1 MFENIKFQVDNK
13 NAVRRLSGRS
23 LKANASRN
31 LIAVAAVA
39 LTTILFTVLFT
50 VGSGMVENIQ
60 RQTMRQAGGDG
71 MAYLK
76 YITDEQFEAVRN
88 HPLIERISYNKA
100 ICEGVESDALLKR
113 HAEIYY
119 MNDVGMELG
128 FCVPTHGRK
137 PEKENEIIM
146 DTRAMKMLGLPEET
160 GTPVT
165 FRLKLHNGV
174 IVEREFV
181 LSGWWEADPAFN
193 MASIMVVS
201 KAYLDAHIDEL
212 YNSYRENYEM
222 TGTIGSYIMFRNSFG
237 LEKKVE
243 RVITESGYSMDENA
257 PNYIASNVNWSYLSS
272 NFDLDLPTVAGVLA
286 AAALIIF
293 TGYLIIYNIFQIS
306 VTRDIRFYGLL
317 KTIGTTG
324 RQIRTII
331 RRQAVILSCI
341 GIPIGLIAGF
351 LIGTAVVPMIM
362 NNSFYASPTY
372 TTSANPVIFVG
383 STVFALVT
391 VAVSTAKPGRIAAGV
406 SPVEAVRYT
415 DSTSTTFRR
424 KNRRSRNGAKIH
436 RMATANLGRNKKR
449 TALVI
454 VSMSLSLVLFNTVY
468 TLSIGFDMDKYLS
481 TFVETDFLASH
492 ASLVNYTYRGDD
504 DTVTDSMIAAIE
516 AQEGFREGGRF
527 YANISDA
534 ECFRVKPRENETPA
548 WGDNVDND
556 GNYFCAVYGLEDF
569 PLGNLQVL
577 EGEIDYEKLK
587 TGRYILEGVYLDN
600 NHQPQW
606 NMSHYEIGD
615 TVTLCNYRGNGAGA
629 GENKYTEYQYEVMA
643 KVAINEFTNACRML
657 HPHSYYLPADV
668 YKTMTDNAGTMM
680 YVYDVEEGF
689 EASMET
695 FMQNY
700 TGNEEP
706 TMTYSSRNTYMEE
719 FEETRNTVFLVGG
732 ILSLI
737 IGMIGVLN
745 FVNSMLTSIL
755 TRRQEFAMLQSVG
768 MTTRQ
773 LRKMLIT
780 EGLAYTASAG
790 LLSIMLGTATS
801 ALLSGT
807 VAKSLWFFTY
817 HFTLLPLAITIP
829 ILLLIG
835 ILLPLPVLKAVERQS
850 IVERLREAVV

>member
-1 MFENIKFQVDNK
+1 MFEKMMFRADNK
-13 NAVRRLSGRS
+13 KAIRRLSSRS
-23 LKANASRN
+23 LKASASRN
-31 LIAVAAVA
+31 LIAVAAIA

-60 RQTMRQAGGDG
+60 RQTMRQAGGNG

-88 HPLIERISYNKA
+88 HPLIDRISYNRA
-100 ICEGVESDALLKR
+100 ICEGVEGDALLKR

-128 FCVPTHGRK
+128 FCVPTHGQK

-146 DTRAMKMLGLPEET
+146 DTRAMKMLGLPEEI

-165 FRLKLHNGV
+165 FRMKLHDGR

-181 LSGWWEADPAFN
+181 LSGWWEADPTFN

-201 KAYLDAHIDEL
+201 KAYMDAHIDEL

-272 NFDLDLPTVAGVLA
+272 NFDLDLPTLAGVLA

-351 LIGTAVVPMIM
+351 LIGTAIVPMIM
-362 NNSFYASPTY
+362 DRSNFAGSTFS
-372 TTSANPVIFVG
+372 TSANPVIFIG
-383 STVFALVT
+383 STVFTLIT
-391 VAVSTAKPGRIAAGV
+391 VAISTAKPGRIAAGV

-415 DSTSTTFRR
+415 DNTAV
-424 KNRRSRNGAKIH
+424 KKKDRRSRNGAKISG
-436 RMATANLGRNKKR
+436 MAAANLGRNKKR
-449 TALVI
+449 TALMVI
-454 VSMSLSLVLFNTVY
+454 SMSLSLVMFNTVY

-481 TFVETDFLASH
+481 TFVDTDFLVAH
-492 ASLVNYTYRGDD
+492 ADLFNYTYRGDD
-504 DTVTDSMIAAIE
+504 DTVTENLISSIE
-516 AQEGFREGGRF
+516 EQDGFKEGGRLF
-527 YANISDA
+527 AEIRDA
-534 ECFRVKPRENETPA
+534 ECFRVKPHENETPA
-548 WGDNVDND
+548 RLDAEDD
-556 GNYFCAVYGLEDF
+556 RGNYFCAVYGLENF
-569 PLGNLQVL
+569 PLGRLDVL
-577 EGEIDYEKLK
+577 EGEIDLEKLK
-587 TGRYILEGVYLDN
+587 TGSYILEGVTLDDHHN
-600 NHQPQW
+600 PKW
-606 NMSHYEIGD
+606 ETSHYQIGD
-615 TVTLCNYRGNGAGA
+615 TVTLCNYRGDGDSVS
-629 GENKYTEYQYEVMA
+629 ENDYAEYQYEVMA
-643 KVAINEFTNACRML
+643 KVGISYYTNSCRL
-657 HPHSYYLPADV
+657 HYPHAYYLPADV
-668 YKTMTDNAGTMM
+668 YKTMVNNPGTMM
-680 YVYDVEEGF
+680 YVYDVVDGM

-695 FMQNY
+695 FIQNY
-700 TGNEEP
+700 TENIEP
-706 TMTYSSRNTYMEE
+706 VMTYSSKNTYVKE
-719 FEETRNTVFLVGG
+719 FEATCSTVLIVGG
-732 ILSLI
+732 ALSLI
-737 IGMIGVLN
+737 IGLIGILN
-745 FVNSMLTSIL
+745 FINSMLTSIF
-755 TRRQEFAMLQSVG
+755 TRRREFAMLQSVG
-768 MTTRQ
+768 MTTKQ
-773 LRKMLIT
+773 LRKLLIA
-780 EGLAYTASAG
+780 EGLLYTVSSG
-790 LLSIMLGTATS
+790 LVSVVLGVLVS
-801 ALLSGT
+801 ALFAGT
-807 VAKSLWFFTY
+807 IAKSLWFFTY
-817 HFTLLPLAITIP
+817 HFTLLPLAVTIP

-835 ILLPLPVLKAVERQS
+835 VLLPLPVLNTVERQS
-850 IVERLREAVV
+850 IVERLRETAA

>member
-13 NAVRRLSGRS
+13 NAIRRLSGRS

-31 LIAVAAVA
+31 FIAVAAIA

-76 YITDEQFEAVRN
+76 YITDEQFEAVKN
-88 HPLIERISYNKA
+88 HPLIDRISYNRA
-100 ICEGVESDALLKR
+100 ICEGVEGDALLKR

-128 FCVPTHGRK
+128 FCVPTHGQK

-146 DTRAMKMLGLPEET
+146 DTRAMKMLGLPEEI

-165 FRLKLHNGV
+165 FRLKLHNGS

-201 KAYLDAHIDEL
+201 KAYMDAHIDEL
-212 YNSYRENYEM
+212 YNSYRENYEL
-222 TGTIGSYIMFRNSFG
+222 TGTIGSYIMFRNSLG
-237 LEKKVE
+237 LEKKIE

-341 GIPIGLIAGF
+341 GIPIGLVAGF

-362 NNSFYASPTY
+362 DRSNLAGSTFS
-372 TTSANPVIFVG
+372 TSANPVIFIG

-391 VAVSTAKPGRIAAGV
+391 VAISTAKPGRIAANI

-415 DSTSTTFRR
+415 DNTTV
-424 KNRRSRNGAKIH
+424 KKKDRRSRNGAKISG
-436 RMATANLGRNKKR
+436 MAAANLGRNKKR
-449 TALVI
+449 TVLVVI
-454 VSMSLSLVLFNTVY
+454 SMSLSLVMFNTVY

-481 TFVETDFLASH
+481 TFVDTDFLVSH
-492 ASLVNYTYRGDD
+492 ADLINYTYRGDN
-504 DTVTDSMIAAIE
+504 DTVTENLISSIE
-516 AQEGFREGGRF
+516 EQDGFKEGGRF
-527 YANISDA
+527 FAEIHDA
-534 ECFRVKPRENETPA
+534 ECFRVKPLENETPA
-548 WGDNVDND
+548 QLDAEDD
-556 GNYFCAVYGLEDF
+556 RGNYFCAVYGLEDF
-569 PLGNLQVL
+569 PLGRLDVL

-587 TGRYILEGVYLDN
+587 TGDYILEGVTLDDHHN
-600 NHQPQW
+600 PKW
-606 NMSHYEIGD
+606 ETSHYQIGD
-615 TVTLCNYRGNGAGA
+615 MVTLCNYRGDSDSAS
-629 GENKYTEYQYEVMA
+629 ENEYAEYQYEVMA
-643 KVAINEFTNACRML
+643 KVGISYYTGSCRM
-657 HPHSYYLPADV
+657 HYSHTYYLPADV
-668 YKTMTDNAGTMM
+668 YKSMVNNPGTMM
-680 YVYDVEEGF
+680 YVYDVEDGM
-689 EASMET
+689 EASMEA
-695 FMQNY
+695 FIQNY
-700 TGNEEP
+700 TENVEP
-706 TMTYSSRNTYMEE
+706 VMTYSSKNTYAKE
-719 FEETRNTVFLVGG
+719 FETTCSTVLIVGG
-732 ILSLI
+732 VLSLI
-737 IGMIGVLN
+737 IGLIGTLN
-745 FVNSMLTSIL
+745 FINSMLTSIF
-755 TRRQEFAMLQSVG
+755 TRRREFAMLQSVG
-768 MTTRQ
+768 MTAKQ
-773 LRKMLIT
+773 LRKMLIA
-780 EGLAYTASAG
+780 EGLLYTVSSG
-790 LLSIMLGTATS
+790 LVSVLLSVLLS
-801 ALLSGT
+801 ALFAGT
-807 VAKSLWFFTY
+807 IAKSLWFFTY

-835 ILLPLPVLKAVERQS
+835 ILLPLPVLNAVERQS
-850 IVERLREAVV
+850 IVERLREAVT